1 MTKQAIDTIN
11 AFLDGIYADINAMDV
26 PDVMRLWQVSMND
39 IPPEKKTIVDKSP
52 QWLRLLLFFIFW
64 IVISIGYTTYMAG
77 KKMEDIAYSEFKEK
91 VAAGDIVKIQ
101 VRGQKVTGQYTADKK
116 KTGAQTKDKE
126 PKQQETSVFSTVLP
140 SFDDPELMVLLEKN
154 DVIIQAE
161 PDETNWLARIFIS
174 LLPWLLII
182 GFFVYIN
189 KKMKDQMG
197 GMGGIGGKAGPFGFG
212 KSKAKKIQPQEV
224 DVTFDDVAG
233 LENAKKE
240 LMEMV
245 DYLKEPSVYLD
256 LGAEL
261 PKGILMAG
269 PPGTGKTLMA
279 QAMAG
284 EANVPFYS
292 ISGSEFI
299 EMFVGVGASRVRDM
313 FQVAKKNAPSLIFID
328 ELDSIGRVRGTG
340 VGGGH
345 DEREQTLN
353 QILSEIDGFSKR
365 ESVIVLAATNRPD
378 VLDPALIRPGRF
390 DRRINLE
397 MPQKSARKKILKVHI
412 SKVKMAEDIDYD
424 QLAGATAGFSGADLK
439 NLVNEATLLA
449 ARKNKNQVEMQDFH
463 ESRDKIIMGLKR
475 EDRLSDKEKKRV
487 AYHEAGHALAALL
500 LSGADPL
507 SKVTIIPRGRSLGAT
522 EQLPEEDRHNLS
534 KEYLLNRISVMVG
547 GRAAEEQVFSEIT
560 SGAGDDLKKASQLAR
575 QMVCQWGMSEKVGL
589 MVFQKGTPHPFLG
602 RELTEDKDY
611 SEATAQVIDA
621 EVKEILHQCHEQVK
635 NILQENREKLDLLA
649 KELIEKE
656 TLTSKEIETLLQNND
671 KESD

>member
-1 MTKQAIDTIN
+1 MMKE
-11 AFLDGIYADINAMDV
+11 
-26 PDVMRLWQVSMND
+26 
-39 IPPEKKTIVDKSP
+39 IPPEKKNIVDKTP
-52 QWLRLLLFFIFW
+52 QWLRLLLFVLLW
-64 IVISIGYTTYMAG
+64 IVVSFGYTSYMAG
-77 KKMEDIAYSEFKEK
+77 KKLEDIAYSEFKEK
-91 VAAGDIVKIQ
+91 VASGEVAKIQ
-101 VRGQKVTGQYTADKK
+101 VKGQQVTGQYAANQE
-116 KTGAQTKDKE
+116 KTDAQTTDKE
-126 PKQQETSVFSTVLP
+126 QQTQEPGVFSTVLP
-140 SFDDPELMVLLEKN
+140 GFEDPALMALLEKN
-154 DVIIQAE
+154 NVVIHAE
-161 PDETNWLARIFIS
+161 TDETNWLARIFIS

-182 GFFVYIN
+182 GFFVYVN
-189 KKMKDQMG
+189 KKMSDQMG
-197 GMGGIGGKAGPFGFG
+197 GMGGKTGPFGFG
-212 KSKAKKIQPQEV
+212 KSKAKKIQQQEV
-224 DVTFDDVAG
+224 DVSFDDVAG
-233 LENAKKE
+233 LENAKNELKE
-240 LMEMV
+240 IV
-245 DYLKEPSVYLD
+245 DYLKDPSVYLA

-261 PKGILMAG
+261 PKGILLAG
-269 PPGTGKTLMA
+269 SPGTGKTLMA

-353 QILSEIDGFSKR
+353 QILSEIDGFSKQ

-397 MPQKSARKKILKVHI
+397 MPQKSARKKILKVHL

-424 QLAGATAGFSGADLK
+424 QLAGATVGFSGADLK

-475 EDRLSDKEKKRV
+475 EDRLSEKEKNRI

-507 SKVTIIPRGRSLGAT
+507 SKVTIIPRGRALGTT

-547 GRAAEEQVFSEIT
+547 GRAAEEEVFNDVT
-560 SGAGDDLKKASQLAR
+560 SGAGDDLKNASQLAR
-575 QMVCQWGMSEKVGL
+575 QMVCQWGMSEKLGL
-589 MVFQKGTPHPFLG
+589 MVFKKGEPHPFLG
-602 RELTEDKDY
+602 RELTQDKDY

-621 EVKEILHQCHEQVK
+621 EVKEILHKCHEQVK
-635 NILQENREKLDLLA
+635 TILHENREKLDRLA
-649 KELIEKE
+649 QELIEKE
-656 TLTSKEIETLLQNND
+656 TLTSKEIETFLQLD
-671 KESD
+671 

>member
-1 MTKQAIDTIN
+1 MMK
-11 AFLDGIYADINAMDV
+11 
-26 PDVMRLWQVSMND
+26 D
-39 IPPEKKTIVDKSP
+39 IPPEKKNIVDKTP
-52 QWLRLLLFFIFW
+52 QWLRLLLFVLLW
-64 IVISIGYTTYMAG
+64 IVVSFGYTSYMAG
-77 KKMEDIAYSEFKEK
+77 KKLEDIAYSEFKEK
-91 VAAGDIVKIQ
+91 VASGEVAKIQ
-101 VRGQKVTGQYTADKK
+101 VKGQQVTGQYAADQE
-116 KTGAQTKDKE
+116 KTDAQTTDKE
-126 PKQQETSVFSTVLP
+126 QQTQEPGVFSTVLP
-140 SFDDPELMVLLEKN
+140 GFEDPTLMALLEKN
-154 DVIIQAE
+154 NVVIHAE
-161 PDETNWLARIFIS
+161 TDETNWLARIFIS

-182 GFFVYIN
+182 GFFVYVN
-189 KKMKDQMG
+189 KKMSDQMG
-197 GMGGIGGKAGPFGFG
+197 GMGGKTGPFGFG
-212 KSKAKKIQPQEV
+212 KSKAKKIQQQEV
-224 DVTFDDVAG
+224 DVSFDDVAG
-233 LENAKKE
+233 LENAKNELKE
-240 LMEMV
+240 IV
-245 DYLKEPSVYLD
+245 DYLKDPSVYLD

-261 PKGILMAG
+261 PKGILLAG

-353 QILSEIDGFSKR
+353 QILSEIDGFSKQ

-397 MPQKSARKKILKVHI
+397 MPQKSARKKILKVHL

-424 QLAGATAGFSGADLK
+424 QLAGATVGFSGADLK

-475 EDRLSDKEKKRV
+475 EDRLSEKEKNRI

-507 SKVTIIPRGRSLGAT
+507 SKVTIIPRGRALGTT
-522 EQLPEEDRHNLS
+522 EQLPKEDRHNLS

-547 GRAAEEQVFSEIT
+547 GRAAEEEVFNDVS
-560 SGAGDDLKKASQLAR
+560 SGAGDDLKNASQLAR
-575 QMVCQWGMSEKVGL
+575 QMVCQWGMSEKLGL
-589 MVFQKGTPHPFLG
+589 MVFKKGEPHPFLG
-602 RELTEDKDY
+602 RELTQDKDY

-621 EVKEILHQCHEQVK
+621 SDHQSVFS
-635 NILQENREKLDLLA
+635 A
-649 KELIEKE
+649 KTEHRF
-656 TLTSKEIETLLQNND
+656 
-671 KESD
+671 

>member
-1 MTKQAIDTIN
+1 MK
-11 AFLDGIYADINAMDV
+11 
-26 PDVMRLWQVSMND
+26 D
-39 IPPEKKTIVDKSP
+39 IPPEKKNIVDKTP
-52 QWLRLLLFFIFW
+52 QWLRLLLFVLLW
-64 IVISIGYTTYMAG
+64 IVVSFGYTSYMAG
-77 KKMEDIAYSEFKEK
+77 KKLEDIAYSEFKEK
-91 VAAGDIVKIQ
+91 VASGEVVKIQ
-101 VRGQKVTGQYTADKK
+101 VKGQQVTGQYAADQE
-116 KTGAQTKDKE
+116 KTDAQTTDIEQQTQE
-126 PKQQETSVFSTVLP
+126 PGVFSTVLP
-140 SFDDPELMVLLEKN
+140 GFEDPALMALLEKN
-154 DVIIQAE
+154 NVVIHAE
-161 PDETNWLARIFIS
+161 TDETNWLARIFIS

-182 GFFVYIN
+182 GFFVYVN
-189 KKMKDQMG
+189 KKMSDQMG
-197 GMGGIGGKAGPFGFG
+197 GMGGKIGPFGFG
-212 KSKAKKIQPQEV
+212 KSKAKKIQQQEV
-224 DVTFDDVAG
+224 DVSFDDVAG
-233 LENAKKE
+233 LENAKNELKE
-240 LMEMV
+240 IV
-245 DYLKEPSVYLD
+245 DYLKDPSVYLD

-261 PKGILMAG
+261 PKGILLAG

-353 QILSEIDGFSKR
+353 QILSEIDGFSKQ

-397 MPQKSARKKILKVHI
+397 MPQKSARKKILKVHL

-424 QLAGATAGFSGADLK
+424 QLAGATVGFSGADLK

-475 EDRLSDKEKKRV
+475 EDRLSEKEKNRI

-507 SKVTIIPRGRSLGAT
+507 SKVTIIPRGRALGTT
-522 EQLPEEDRHNLS
+522 EQLPKEDRHNLS

-547 GRAAEEQVFSEIT
+547 GRAAEEEVFNDVS
-560 SGAGDDLKKASQLAR
+560 SGAGDDLKNASQLAR
-575 QMVCQWGMSEKVGL
+575 QMVCQWGMSEKLGL
-589 MVFQKGTPHPFLG
+589 MVFKKGEPHPFLG
-602 RELTEDKDY
+602 RELTQDKDY

-621 EVKEILHQCHEQVK
+621 EVKKILHKCHEQVK
-635 NILQENREKLDLLA
+635 TILHENREKLDRLA
-649 KELIEKE
+649 QELIEKE
-656 TLTSKEIETLLQNND
+656 TLTSKEIETFLQLD
-671 KESD
+671 

>member
-1 MTKQAIDTIN
+1 
-11 AFLDGIYADINAMDV
+11 
-26 PDVMRLWQVSMND
+26 
-39 IPPEKKTIVDKSP
+39 
-52 QWLRLLLFFIFW
+52 
-64 IVISIGYTTYMAG
+64 MAG
-77 KKMEDIAYSEFKEK
+77 KKLEDIAYSEFKEK
-91 VAAGDIVKIQ
+91 VASGEVAKIQ
-101 VRGQKVTGQYTADKK
+101 VKGQQVTGQYAADQE
-116 KTGAQTKDKE
+116 KTDAQTTDKE
-126 PKQQETSVFSTVLP
+126 QQTQEPGVFSTVLP
-140 SFDDPELMVLLEKN
+140 GFEDPTLMALLEKN
-154 DVIIQAE
+154 NVVIHAE
-161 PDETNWLARIFIS
+161 TDETNWLARIFIS

-182 GFFVYIN
+182 GFFVYVN
-189 KKMKDQMG
+189 KKMSDQMG
-197 GMGGIGGKAGPFGFG
+197 GMGGKTGPFGFG
-212 KSKAKKIQPQEV
+212 KSKAKKIQQQEV
-224 DVTFDDVAG
+224 DVSFDDVAG
-233 LENAKKE
+233 LENAKNELKE
-240 LMEMV
+240 IV
-245 DYLKEPSVYLD
+245 DYLKDPSVYLD

-261 PKGILMAG
+261 PKGILLAG

-353 QILSEIDGFSKR
+353 QILSEIDGFSKQ

-397 MPQKSARKKILKVHI
+397 MPQKSARKKILKVHL

-424 QLAGATAGFSGADLK
+424 QLAGATVGFSGADLK

-475 EDRLSDKEKKRV
+475 EDRLSEKEKNRI

-507 SKVTIIPRGRSLGAT
+507 SKVTIIPRGRALGTT
-522 EQLPEEDRHNLS
+522 EQLPKEDRHNLS

-547 GRAAEEQVFSEIT
+547 GRAAEEEVFNDVS
-560 SGAGDDLKKASQLAR
+560 SGAGDDLKNASQLAR
-575 QMVCQWGMSEKVGL
+575 QMVCQWGMSEKLGL
-589 MVFQKGTPHPFLG
+589 MVFKKGEPHPFLG
-602 RELTEDKDY
+602 RELTQDKDY

-621 EVKEILHQCHEQVK
+621 SDHQSVFS
-635 NILQENREKLDLLA
+635 A
-649 KELIEKE
+649 KTEHRF
-656 TLTSKEIETLLQNND
+656 
-671 KESD
+671 

>member
-1 MTKQAIDTIN
+1 MMKE
-11 AFLDGIYADINAMDV
+11 
-26 PDVMRLWQVSMND
+26 
-39 IPPEKKTIVDKSP
+39 IPPEKKNIVDKTP
-52 QWLRLLLFFIFW
+52 QWLRLLLFVLLW
-64 IVISIGYTTYMAG
+64 IVVSFGYTSYMAG
-77 KKMEDIAYSEFKEK
+77 KKLEDIAYSEFKEK
-91 VAAGDIVKIQ
+91 VASGEVAKIQ
-101 VRGQKVTGQYTADKK
+101 VKGQQVTGQYAANQE
-116 KTGAQTKDKE
+116 KTDAQTTDKE
-126 PKQQETSVFSTVLP
+126 QQTQEPGVFSTVLP
-140 SFDDPELMVLLEKN
+140 GFEDPALMALLEKN
-154 DVIIQAE
+154 NVVIHAE
-161 PDETNWLARIFIS
+161 TDETNWLARIFIS

-182 GFFVYIN
+182 GFFVYVN
-189 KKMKDQMG
+189 KKMSDQMG
-197 GMGGIGGKAGPFGFG
+197 GMGGKTGPFGFG
-212 KSKAKKIQPQEV
+212 KSKAKKIQQQEV
-224 DVTFDDVAG
+224 DVSFDDVAG
-233 LENAKKE
+233 LENAKNELKE
-240 LMEMV
+240 IV
-245 DYLKEPSVYLD
+245 DYLKDPSVYLA

-261 PKGILMAG
+261 PKGILLAG
-269 PPGTGKTLMA
+269 SPGTGKTLMA

-353 QILSEIDGFSKR
+353 QILSEIDGFSKQ

-397 MPQKSARKKILKVHI
+397 MPQKSARKKILKVHL

-424 QLAGATAGFSGADLK
+424 QLAGATVGFSGADLK

-475 EDRLSDKEKKRV
+475 EDRLSEKEKNRI

-507 SKVTIIPRGRSLGAT
+507 SKVTIIPRGRALGTT

-547 GRAAEEQVFSEIT
+547 GRAAEEEVFNDVT
-560 SGAGDDLKKASQLAR
+560 SGAGDDLKNASQLAR
-575 QMVCQWGMSEKVGL
+575 QMVCQWGMSEKLGL
-589 MVFQKGTPHPFLG
+589 MVFKKGEPHPFLG
-602 RELTEDKDY
+602 RELTQDKDY

-621 EVKEILHQCHEQVK
+621 EVKEMLHKCHEQVK
-635 NILQENREKLDLLA
+635 TILHENREKLDRLA
-649 KELIEKE
+649 QELIEKE
-656 TLTSKEIETLLQNND
+656 TLTSKEIETFLQLD
-671 KESD
+671 